1 MTKQEL
7 YVMFDIIE
15 QLHTSSFMM
24 KEVLKN
30 KSNEDSKY
38 PNEVLES
45 VYKEHAEKLSDNLAM
60 LISIVGLD
68 EMIKDS
74 ITE

>member
-1 MTKQEL
+1 
-7 YVMFDIIE
+7 
-15 QLHTSSFMM
+15 M

-68 EMIKDS
+68 EIIKDS